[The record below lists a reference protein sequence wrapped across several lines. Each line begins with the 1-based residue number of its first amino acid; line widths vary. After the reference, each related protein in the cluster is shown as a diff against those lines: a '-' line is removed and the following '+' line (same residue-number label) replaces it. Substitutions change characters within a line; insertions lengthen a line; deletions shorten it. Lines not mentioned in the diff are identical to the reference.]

1 MSIADDSVTRRLE
14 MLHDHYIWEVNSAV
28 AEGRDDLIER
38 LVDAFLRQSMH
49 LMTEDGQRACDRP
62 DCGVCSHQ
70 RSRPA
75 PRRGRFGRDLLRR
88 LLGY

>member
-1 MSIADDSVTRRLE
+1 MIAMSIADEGVTRRLQ

-38 LVDAFLRQSMH
+38 LVDDFLRQSMH
-49 LMTEDGQRACDRP
+49 LMAGDGQRVCDRP
-62 DCGVCSHQ
+62 GCGVCSNQ

-75 PRRGRFGRDLLRR
+75 PRRGWIRR
-88 LLGY
+88 LLGD